1 MGVVFLRDA
10 EGNWDLGLGELFI
23 FFLSNSYILIVAID
37 NPLLPLTSY
46 LLPLTSYLL
55 PLTSYLLPLTYA
67 LYIQTRSR
75 FLI

>member
-46 LLPLTSYLL
+46 LLPLPLL
-55 PLTSYLLPLTYA
+55 
-67 LYIQTRSR
+67 R
-75 FLI
+75 